1 MSIHRKT
8 MILSLHQTFTK
19 NYFTINYDST
29 FENENFLLLNKQT
42 FI

>member
-1 MSIHRKT
+1 MNT
-8 MILSLHQTFTK
+8 MIFSLNQTLTK
-19 NYFTINYDST
+19 NYLTINYDST